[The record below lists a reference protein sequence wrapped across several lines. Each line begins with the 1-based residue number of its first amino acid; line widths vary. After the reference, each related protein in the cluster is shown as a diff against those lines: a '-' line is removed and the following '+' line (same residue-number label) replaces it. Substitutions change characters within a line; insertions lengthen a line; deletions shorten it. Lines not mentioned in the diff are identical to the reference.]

1 MVILAG
7 RARVGVRAANQ
18 AREALAQVLRVARV
32 PLKVVLV
39 RARTEVE
46 GQVVPMGVRRARAPG
61 QTAGLARAHR
71 GARLQAL
78 HRVQRANHGRKQ
90 GCAQKAGPVD
100 RAPRE
105 IRQSKV
111 LGGLVHLVLNPVRVA
126 WVGPAV
132 AVVSQTRATATLA
145 AALSPDRRHA
155 ATIGSPKA
163 PQRTSHGC
171 HFPSLQGVTVSR
183 GAQMW

>member
-7 RARVGVRAANQ
+7 RAQVGGHAANQ
-18 AREALAQVLRVARV
+18 AREALALAFRVARV
-32 PLKVVLV
+32 PLKVDLA
-39 RARTEVE
+39 RAQTEVLS
-46 GQVVPMGVRRARAPG
+46 QVVSMGAMRARAPDP
-61 QTAGLARAHR
+61 TAGLARAHR
-71 GARLQAL
+71 EAQLQVL
-78 HRVQRANHGRKQ
+78 HRVLWANHGRKQ
-90 GCAQKAGPVD
+90 GCQQKAGPVD

-105 IRQSKV
+105 HRQSKV

-126 WVGPAV
+126 RVGPAV
-132 AVVSQTRATATLA
+132 AVVSQTRAIATQV
-145 AALSPDRRHA
+145 AALSPARRHA

-163 PQRTSHGC
+163 PQRTSRGC

>member
-1 MVILAG
+1 MVILAD
-7 RARVGVRAANQ
+7 RAQVGVHAVNQ
-18 AREALAQVLRVARV
+18 AKEVLAQTPRVARV
-32 PLKVVLV
+32 PLKVGLV
-39 RARTEVE
+39 RARTEVADP
-46 GQVVPMGVRRARAPG
+46 VVPMGAVRVQAPD
-61 QTAGLARAHR
+61 QTPGLARAHR
-71 GARLQAL
+71 GAQLQVL
-78 HRVQRANHGRKQ
+78 HRVLWVNHGRKQ

-111 LGGLVHLVLNPVRVA
+111 LGGLVHLVLNPVRVGR
-126 WVGPAV
+126 VGPAV

-155 ATIGSPKA
+155 ATSGSPKA
-163 PQRTSHGC
+163 PQHTSRGC
-171 HFPSLQGVTVSR
+171 HFPSLQGVTVSL